1 MSISLPRIALS
12 RRTHARIERR
22 AAIWGIDPADVVELL
37 TAAGL
42 APVDA
47 SEQPEHDR
55 AVEIIDRF
63 EAGEAVDPAHI
74 VPEARRSLAV
84 LRMGPVNSEEFDD
97 PRAEQV
103 VTGPRDEFPL
113 SSPSGGYPRRWLGMS
128 IADTPEEVWQAARGY
143 WRLKP
148 NITYLVPSRL
158 GYAPHVYRVER
169 WERYGETKY
178 FAASGWW
185 LSPGGDRRR
194 LLEPAEGAH
203 VSSLG
208 TVEPGDEHDRAAAAA
223 FSDRLLRLGPR
234 GTNPIIRI

>member
-22 AAIWGIDPADVVELL
+22 ASTWGIDPADVVELSA
-37 TAAGL
+37 AAGL
-42 APVDA
+42 PPVDA
-47 SEQPEHDR
+47 SEQQEHDR
-55 AVEIIDRF
+55 AVELIDRF
-63 EAGEAVDPAHI
+63 EAGEAVDPADI

-84 LRMGPVNSEEFDD
+84 LRMGPVTSEEFDD

-103 VTGPRDEFPL
+103 VAGHRDEFPL

-148 NITYLVPSRL
+148 DITYLVPSRL

-169 WERYGETKY
+169 WESYGETKY

-185 LSPGGDRRR
+185 LSPEGERRR
-194 LLEPAEGAH
+194 LLEPAGRSHLPSRRA
-203 VSSLG
+203 S
-208 TVEPGDEHDRAAAAA
+208 EPGDEHDRAVAAA
-223 FSDRLLRLGPR
+223 FS
-234 GTNPIIRI
+234 